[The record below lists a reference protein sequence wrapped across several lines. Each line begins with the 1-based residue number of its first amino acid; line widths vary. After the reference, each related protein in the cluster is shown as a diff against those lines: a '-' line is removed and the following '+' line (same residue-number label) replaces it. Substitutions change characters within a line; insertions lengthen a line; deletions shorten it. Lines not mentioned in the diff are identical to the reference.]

1 MRRLLACLVAI
12 GPLAAAAQTFPS
24 AGAIGL
30 SPNRAINRAECASAT
45 TTVGVNWQILPDSSY
60 VVSGGFFRVFASN
73 TDLGSSPWCNT
84 TSSGSGAGAIVSKR
98 LIASDLAATSA
109 IEATYHSVLTSDIAS
124 VTGTTCGTS
133 GTFTAYV
140 CVQWWDASASPAVR
154 GYAKGT
160 VSIVLDGP
168 PAPTVTAVSPGEKAL
183 NVTITKTTGL
193 PDSVEF
199 KARATSTVDGSTHE
213 SGWIAGTS
221 GADIRVEGLVND
233 VKYTVSA
240 FARSDIEN
248 ESVKSADFVP
258 TNDWQVTPQSVRDF
272 WDQYEAA
279 NGRDTGGCQAGAAGL
294 LALLGAASLLRLRR
308 RS

>member
-24 AGAIGL
+24 AGAIGF

-45 TTVGVNWQILPDSSY
+45 TTVGVNWQILPDSGHI
-60 VVSGGFFRVFASN
+60 VSGGFFRVFASN

-84 TSSGSGAGAIVSKR
+84 TTAGSIVSKR

-109 IEATYHSVLTSDIAS
+109 IETTYHSVLTSDIAS

-133 GTFTAYV
+133 GTFTATV
-140 CVQWWDASASPAVR
+140 CVQWLDATAAVR

-160 VSIVLDGP
+160 VTIVLDGP

-183 NVTITKTTGL
+183 NVTITETAGT
-193 PDSVEF
+193 PDAVEF
-199 KARATSTVDGSTHE
+199 KARATSTVDGSVHD
-213 SGWIAGTS
+213 SGWVAGTS
-221 GADIRVEGLVND
+221 GADIRVEGLVNGH
-233 VKYTVSA
+233 KYTVSA

-248 ESVKSADFVP
+248 ESTKSADYVP

-279 NGRDTGGCQAGAAGL
+279 NGRDAGGCQAGAAGL